1 MAELA
6 QPLVGTPERAARRL
20 RRDIGLL
27 GLLFASLGSI
37 IGAGWLFG
45 ALYAS
50 SLAGPAA
57 VIAWLFGGAAM
68 MLLALA
74 YAELGG
80 MYSVPGG
87 SARFPQYAFGSLI
100 GFPSG

>member
-1 MAELA
+1 MIGPSPSRSPGGHIGRGQATAELA
-6 QPLVGTPERAARRL
+6 QPLAAAPERAARKL

-57 VIAWLFGGAAM
+57 VISWVL
-68 MLLALA
+68 
-74 YAELGG
+74 
-80 MYSVPGG
+80 
-87 SARFPQYAFGSLI
+87 
-100 GFPSG
+100 